1 MARAQAQLDTAM
13 VMTFGAVAASKLPPK
28 RRPRLD
34 PRVLDSLLNG
44 TACEFCRC
52 KQLCA
57 ANTLLAKYVV
67 SGVDLPPPPTTHDV
81 QPAHVATH
89 WGPTAAPGKVPKQFM
104 EPSGPP
110 PGGADQ
116 PMVFKAPFERKR

>member
-1 MARAQAQLDTAM
+1 MARAQAELDTAM

-44 TACEFCRC
+44 TPCE
-52 KQLCA
+52 QLCA
-57 ANTLLAKYVV
+57 ASTSLRAVCLV